1 MRTLLMSASLLALA
15 ACSGGGPQTVG
26 GNAVPGGAT
35 GTGAATA
42 LPDQYAEFAKPTS
55 AHTYTAIGGTQKFTY
70 LTDGRLREGQQNQ
83 LYAGNATTARDS
95 GISVSYDPRD
105 GIYTLAVADPKSGAA
120 TNVRFQD
127 PAHRTDF
134 GGAREPQW
142 GVPNLDVPVDKNVR
156 FLEIGSGTGVYYPGS
171 NTIPS
176 SGEPGSSTDAT
187 TLFFEVPGTT
197 TKYVGYA
204 GYIRNRITTGLGN
217 VGGVSVPTQNFDIER
232 GAFAFGA
239 LTSQGAVP
247 KTGSGRYS
255 GAMLAT
261 MVNNPTLDTTDAPSY
276 FQWISGTSTVNVDFG
291 TSKVDLAFNGTVS
304 APQVDRFTVFPGQ
317 TPQVAIAAG
326 STFAATGTAAI
337 DLVRNGGFAGTM
349 SEATFKN
356 ASGETLQRLL
366 PPANVRENTKVEGVI
381 AGSSVNGAFYGPG
394 GTVAETE
401 IGGGFRIVGGTPDQ
415 RIDIVGAFTGAA
427 PK

>member
-1 MRTLLMSASLLALA
+1 MRTLLVSGSLLVLA

-26 GNAVPGGAT
+26 GNAVAGGTT
-35 GTGAATA
+35 GTGAASPQ
-42 LPDQYAEFAKPTS
+42 PDQYAEFTKATS
-55 AHTYTAIGGTQKFTY
+55 AHTYTGVGGTQKYSY
-70 LTDGRLREGQQNQ
+70 LTDSRVGAGQQNQ
-83 LYAGNATTARDS
+83 LYAGDATTVRDS
-95 GISVSYDPRD
+95 GISVTYDPRD
-105 GIYTLAVADPKSGAA
+105 GIYTLAVGGAKSGAN

-134 GGAREPQW
+134 GGLKEPQW

-156 FLEIGSGTGVYYPGS
+156 YLEVGTGTGVIYPGS

-176 SGEPGSSTDAT
+176 GGEPGSSTDMT

-204 GYIRNRITTGLGN
+204 GYIRNRISTSTGT
-217 VGGVSVPTQNFDIER
+217 VGGASVTTQNYDIER
-232 GAFAFGA
+232 GAFAFGPQ
-239 LTSQGAVP
+239 TSQGAVP

-261 MVNNPTLDTTDAPSY
+261 MVNNPSLDTTDAPTY

-304 APQVDRFTVFPGQ
+304 APQVDRFTVFPGE
-317 TPQVAIAAG
+317 TAQVAIAAG

-337 DLVRNGGFAGTM
+337 DLVKNGGFAGTVT
-349 SEATFKN
+349 EATFKN
-356 ASGETLQRLL
+356 ASGQTLQHML
-366 PPANVRENTKVEGVI
+366 PPANVQQNTKVEGVI
-381 AGSSVNGAFYGPG
+381 AGSSINGGFYGPG
-394 GTVAETE
+394 GTVADTE
-401 IGGGFRIVGGTPDQ
+401 VGGGFRIVGGTPDQ
-415 RIDIVGAFTGAA
+415 RIDIVGAFTGA